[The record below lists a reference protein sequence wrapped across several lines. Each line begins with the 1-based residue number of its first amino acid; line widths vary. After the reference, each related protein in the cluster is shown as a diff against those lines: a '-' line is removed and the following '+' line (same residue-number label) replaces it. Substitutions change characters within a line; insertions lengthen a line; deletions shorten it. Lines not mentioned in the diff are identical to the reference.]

1 MRAFQPTRRHVLK
14 TLTATS
20 ALLALGPGGCAST
33 QRAVHFLHGVASG
46 DPLSDRVILWS
57 RAQSED
63 GQPVTLTWEVALDE
77 NFSPLV
83 AHGESTAS
91 AQTDFIAKVDAK
103 GLTAGTRYVY
113 RFRTADGLSSP
124 LGHTRTLPEG
134 DVEQVRFAVVS
145 CSNYPAGY
153 FNAYKAA
160 AAHTDIDA
168 TLHLGDYIYEY
179 GMGQYATE
187 HALELGRAVKP
198 ESEILTLD
206 DYRTRY
212 GLYRLDLD
220 LQALHAVAPMIAI
233 WDDHEIADNAWKTGA
248 LNHNE
253 EAGEGPYPAR
263 VEAALQAYLEW
274 LPIRVNPQGKDRLY
288 RSFDYGNLARL
299 TMLDTRYIGRDE
311 QLDFVKDSS
320 LLTWPFDISDPENP
334 RALQAGQNPD
344 GPDIENIIVPFDLR
358 QNPPTPVTD
367 LTYVRSLDP
376 KNLPE
381 GLSYVPDLQKF
392 KSEKLNDPTRSIL
405 GAEQEAY
412 LTASLKGSRAQGQT
426 WQVLGQQVLMGHIRA
441 IDFGKLINPAKLSS
455 DYWRK
460 RIALYGLL
468 ARNGMGGSTDSWEGY
483 PAARERAYQD
493 FIGGDDE
500 VNKGNVVV
508 LAGDTHNAW
517 ASSLYSQHTDKK
529 VGIEFAVSSIT
540 SPGMEKYI
548 EGDPQRAA
556 DMFVAASP
564 DLKWMDASHRGFML
578 VTLTKNEV
586 RADWL
591 FVDTITSHDFSTRL
605 AHTETAQVGQRT
617 LDV

>member
-20 ALLALGPGGCAST
+20 ALLVLGPGGCASA

-46 DPLSDRVILWS
+46 DPLQDRVILWS

-77 NFSPLV
+77 GFSTLV
-83 AHGESTAS
+83 ASGEYVVS
-91 AQTDFIAKVDAK
+91 AENDFIAKVDAT

-113 RFRTADGLSSP
+113 RFRTSDGLSSP

-134 DVEQVRFAVVS
+134 DVDQVRFAVVS
-145 CSNYPAGY
+145 CANYPTGY

-160 AAHTDIDA
+160 AMHTDIDA

-179 GMGQYATE
+179 GMGQYGTE

-198 ESEILTLD
+198 ETEILSLD

-212 GLYRLDLD
+212 GLYRLDQD

-233 WDDHEIADNAWKTGA
+233 WDDHEIANNSWKTGA
-248 LNHNE
+248 QNHSE
-253 EAGEGPYPAR
+253 AAGEGSYGAR
-263 VEAALQAYLEW
+263 VDAALQAYLEW
-274 LPIRVNPQGKDRLY
+274 LPIRENPEGKDRLY

-311 QLDFVKDSS
+311 QLDFVKDSTP
-320 LLTWPFDISDPENP
+320 LTWPFDVSDP
-334 RALQAGQNPD
+334 QNPVALAPGQPQED
-344 GPDIENIIVPFDLR
+344 MQVKEITVPFDLG
-358 QNPPTPVTD
+358 QNPPVPVTD
-367 LTYVRSLDP
+367 LAYLGTLDP
-376 KNLPE
+376 KNLPS

-392 KSEKLNDPTRSIL
+392 KTEKLEDPTRSIL
-405 GAEQEAY
+405 GTEQEAY
-412 LTASLKGSRAQGQT
+412 LATSLKGSRDQGQV
-426 WQVLGQQVLMGHIRA
+426 WQVLGQQVLMGRIQA

-468 ARNGMGGSTDSWEGY
+468 ANHGLGGSTDSWEGY
-483 PAARERAYQD
+483 PAARNRAYQEFVGD
-493 FIGGDDE
+493 GGD
-500 VNKGNVVV
+500 GNVVV

-517 ASSLYSQHTDKK
+517 ASSLHHQSTNES
-529 VGIEFAVSSIT
+529 VGVEFATSSIT
-540 SPGMEKYI
+540 SAGMEKYI
-548 EGDPQRAA
+548 DGPPQLAA

-578 VTLTKNEV
+578 ITLTKTQV
-586 RADWL
+586 RSDWL
-591 FVDTITSHDFSTRL
+591 FVDTITNHDFNVRL
-605 AHTETAQVGQRT
+605 AHTETVQVGQRM
-617 LDV
+617 LDT